1 MSTDQATFPG
11 GSAGIEQSP
20 SRTAAL
26 RVARSAVLAWVDRE
40 AALLVVFV
48 VYALVMLTAM
58 PVELLQDSWLTL
70 VSGREVVEHGLPA
83 TDTLN
88 AWTFGV
94 EWVDQQWLAQ
104 VMFYAL
110 WAAGG
115 IKLAMLAHVALI
127 ATGFASALA
136 AARSL
141 GASPR
146 SVWPVA
152 LVAMFVAPWALQ
164 MRAES
169 FAVPLFVWVLWL
181 LAADSRR
188 PSHRVY
194 LVFPLLAVWANL
206 HGTVVLAALFVALR
220 GVTFTVGELRSSH
233 RRVGWMPRGLVLIL
247 LPFACL
253 FASPYGL
260 DLAGYYRSLLLN
272 PPLRAFIEEWA
283 VSSPGS
289 RTIVFYGG
297 AFAAVWLLARQRNR
311 LTVFEQLA
319 LLVALGVGMSAI
331 RSITWFGFASILFVP
346 RLLEAELSRWGPR
359 PSRRAWKLT
368 RVGIAFAVLACVVGA
383 AVARPDSWY
392 TGSWPQAAG
401 ERVAGLAAGRPEA
414 KVFSDHRYANWLLWQ
429 QPELKG
435 RIAYDVRFELFTREQ
450 LRVLQD
456 FRDRTGDGWRRAL
469 QGYDIVAIDRRD
481 QEEVIAALRTRDG
494 FELAYADERLVV
506 LSRG

>member
-1 MSTDQATFPG
+1 MSTDQAAFPG
-11 GSAGIEQSP
+11 GSAGTDQSP
-20 SRTAAL
+20 SGTTAF
-26 RVARSAVLAWVDRE
+26 RDARSALLAWVDRE
-40 AALLVVFV
+40 SALLVVFV
-48 VYALVMLTAM
+48 LYALVMLTAM

-104 VMFYAL
+104 VTFYAL

-141 GASPR
+141 GASAR

-152 LVAMFVAPWALQ
+152 AVAMFLAPWALQ

-188 PSHRVY
+188 PSYHVY
-194 LVFPLLAVWANL
+194 LVFPLLALWANV

-220 GVTFTVGELRSSH
+220 GVTFTVAELRKSQ
-233 RRVGWMPRGLVLIL
+233 RRAGWIPRGLALTI
-247 LPFACL
+247 LPFVCL
-253 FASPYGL
+253 FVSPYGFH
-260 DLAGYYRSLLLN
+260 LAGYYESLLLN

-297 AFAAVWLLARQRNR
+297 AFVAVCLLARQRGR
-311 LTVFEQLA
+311 LTGFEQLA
-319 LLVALGVGMSAI
+319 LLLALGVGVSAI
-331 RSITWFGFASILFVP
+331 RSITWFALAAILFAP
-346 RLLEAELSRWGPR
+346 RLLDGELAGRRPR
-359 PSRRAWKLT
+359 QGRRGRSLA
-368 RVGIAFAVLACVVGA
+368 RVGIALALVVVAVGTA
-383 AVARPDSWY
+383 AAQPDSWY
-392 TGSWPQAAG
+392 TRSWPRPAG
-401 ERVAGLAAGRPEA
+401 EKVAELAAARPGV
-414 KVFSDHRYANWLLWQ
+414 KIFSDHRYANWLLWE
-429 QPELKG
+429 QPELAG

-450 LRVLQD
+450 LQALQD
-456 FRDRTGDGWRRAL
+456 FRDRIGDDWRRAL
-469 QGYDIVAIDRRD
+469 QGYDVLAIDRRG
-481 QEEVIAALRTRDG
+481 QEEVIAALRAKDD
-494 FELAYADERLVV
+494 FELVYADGPLVV
-506 LSRG
+506 LTRR

>member
-1 MSTDQATFPG
+1 MSMDQAALPSA
-11 GSAGIEQSP
+11 SAGAEQPRGKSAFAD
-20 SRTAAL
+20 TA
-26 RVARSAVLAWVDRE
+26 SGILAWADRE
-40 AALLVVFV
+40 AGVLVVFV
-48 VYALVMLTAM
+48 VYALVMLSAM
-58 PVELLQDSWLTL
+58 PIELLQDSWLTL
-70 VSGREVVEHGLPA
+70 VSGREVVENGLPA

-104 VMFYAL
+104 VAFYAL

-115 IKLAMLAHVALI
+115 IKLALLVHVGLV
-127 ATGFASALA
+127 ATAFASALA

-141 GASPR
+141 GAPAR

-188 PSHRVY
+188 PSRRVY

-220 GVTFTVGELRSSH
+220 GLTFIVGELRSSH
-233 RRVGWMPRGLVLIL
+233 RRVGWIPRGLALTV

-253 FASPYGL
+253 FSSPYGL

-289 RTIVFYGG
+289 RTIVFYGA
-297 AFAAVWLLARQRNR
+297 AFAAVCLLARQRNR
-311 LTVFEQLA
+311 LTGFEQLA
-319 LLVALGVGMSAI
+319 LLIALGVGMSAI
-331 RSITWFGFASILFVP
+331 RSLTWFAFAALLFVP
-346 RLLEAELSRWGPR
+346 RLLDAELSELRPR
-359 PSRRAWKLT
+359 RRRGRRLAL
-368 RVGIAFAVLACVVGA
+368 VGVASAVFVTA
-383 AVARPDSWY
+383 AGVAAARPDSRY
-392 TGSWPQAAG
+392 TRSWPSPAG
-401 ERVAGLAAGRPEA
+401 EKVAQLAAARPEV
-414 KVFSDHRYANWLLWQ
+414 KIFSDHRYANWLLWE
-429 QPELKG
+429 QPELSG
-435 RIAYDVRFELFTREQ
+435 RIAYDIRFELFTREQ
-450 LRVLQD
+450 VRVLQD
-456 FRDRTGDGWRRAL
+456 FRGRIGDDWRRAIR
-469 QGYDIVAIDRRD
+469 GYDVLAIDRRG
-481 QEEVIAALRTRDG
+481 QEEVIAALRARDG
-494 FELAYADERLVV
+494 FEFVYADERLVV